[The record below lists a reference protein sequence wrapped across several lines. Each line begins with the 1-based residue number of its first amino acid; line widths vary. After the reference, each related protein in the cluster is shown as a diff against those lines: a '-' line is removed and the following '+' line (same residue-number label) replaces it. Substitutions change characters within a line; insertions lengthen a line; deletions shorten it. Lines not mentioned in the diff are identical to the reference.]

1 MEQLLKSAL
10 NTTNSPQ
17 RSCSN
22 RIGNVSQLLFVLF
35 AKELQKAT
43 KNKECREC
51 RREGIELGKGREN
64 STKQAGNKL
73 QLNFLDRPEAVV
85 VVVLIVAT
93 FFELAV
99 VLHEVVVAAAVVDD
113 TDDAKEDAWH
123 KNAGK
128 YSACKQLKGQQSK

>member
-1 MEQLLKSAL
+1 MSSSFFLYSLLK
-10 NTTNSPQ
+10 NY
-17 RSCSN
+17 R
-22 RIGNVSQLLFVLF
+22 
-35 AKELQKAT
+35 KAT
-43 KNKECREC
+43 KNKECRDC

-73 QLNFLDRPEAVV
+73 QLNFLDWRP
-85 VVVLIVAT
+85 LLLCLLLLL